1 MQFKATACYFRRL
14 PEAPP
19 KLLLYMRITA
29 LVLLATA
36 MQVSANGFGQSISL
50 SKRKISLER
59 LFTEVNRQ
67 TGFNFIYNDALLKKT
82 RPFSIHVSN
91 LSLRET
97 LELVLNK
104 HGLSYKIVDKTIILR
119 PAGIVNQPTEEKDP
133 FELVAV
139 PVKGT
144 VTDAAGVP
152 LEGVTILQK
161 GKSSGT
167 TTDENG
173 NFSLEVDEN
182 STIEISYVGYEKQSI
197 KVGKINSFNITLEKL
212 PNDLGE
218 VIVVGY
224 GTTTR
229 AKNVTS
235 VTTIKSDKIQNLGA
249 TSVGEALAGR
259 VPGLIVTA
267 SGGGIGKR
275 PAVSIRGGGTPVFV
289 IDDIISSE
297 FQFQTLNIND
307 IENISFL
314 KDGPATAIYGV
325 AAGNGVVLVTTKR
338 GSKGKTSVNYNF
350 GQDLS
355 QPTYLP
361 RKISSFELASLINK
375 VDENEGNVGR
385 YTPEDVQKYRDQS
398 DPLNFPNNDWQ
409 ELVLKNF
416 APTSRHNLSIN
427 GGSKQL
433 QYYASLGYQNQ
444 GTLYQFNTNWMK
456 RYNYRLSVT
465 SEFEKIG
472 LKATVAIYG
481 GNEIRR
487 DNQSAYGSGYF
498 AVWSHIQNASP
509 MERAFADLER
519 TKYANKGD
527 HPIVETDPRSGYNRD
542 EDRDNNANVILNW
555 TVPGVKGLSFRANG
569 NFRQSQYNGRS
580 WNATAPQ
587 YAIGSDIPTVANAP
601 NLQNRAST
609 GYNYV
614 LQGFGEYSR
623 TFGDHSISGLFGY
636 EEAYSYNEGFSAGRN
651 SYVFGIDQLFAGP
664 QATATNTGSAR
675 EEVRNAWLGRIGYDF
690 KEKYFLEGSFRNDGS
705 DLFPAGKR
713 RGFFP
718 GAAIGWVIS
727 KENFMEKLDNLNILN
742 YLKYRISYGSV
753 GQIQRNG
760 DGSPTIGYFAYIPGY
775 SQGSGYVVNG
785 VLQPTLNPPSIP
797 SPDISWFDQ
806 RSFNTGFDFATL
818 NNRLSGTFDYFYLRT
833 TGYLASPSGQGYTDP
848 LGTALP
854 TRRSNGAFRRAGFDF
869 SMKYN
874 NSIGKLQYN
883 IGANFTKF
891 DQLWEINPNEDS
903 ATLKNP
909 YTTSYHQLGF
919 LQTAYRSTGLYQT
932 SADIINNP
940 RRRSSNLAPGDIIY
954 QDSNG
959 DGKIDGEDFRRI
971 GKNGFPRTNFG
982 FTADLKYGG
991 WFMNMLWQGSGKRS
1005 IYLGDVIQSN
1015 YSTSIRYDFQTEDRW
1030 EAGKGNN
1037 ADVQFPRMVSGSGV
1051 NGGHNAV
1058 TSDWWIINAGYVRLK
1073 ALQIGYD
1080 FKKLLVNR
1088 FDFVQDFRVTL
1099 SGTNLLTFS
1108 EIKKYGLDPETG
1120 SNNNYDYP
1128 SQRVYSLNVN
1138 IGF

>member
-1 MQFKATACYFRRL
+1 MHFKATACLFRRL
-14 PEAPP
+14 PKAPP
-19 KLLLYMRITA
+19 KLLMYMRTTA
-29 LVLLATA
+29 MLLLATA
-36 MQVSANGFGQSISL
+36 LQVSANGFGQSVSL
-50 SKRKISLER
+50 SKRKISMEK
-59 LFTEVNRQ
+59 LFTELNRQ
-67 TGFNFIYNDALLKKT
+67 TGYNFIYNDALLKKT
-82 RPFSIHVSN
+82 KPFSIHVDK
-91 LSLRET
+91 LPLQET
-97 LELVLNK
+97 LNLVLGK
-104 HGLSYKIVDKTIILR
+104 QGLSFKIVDKTIILR
-119 PAGIVNQPTEEKDP
+119 PATDLVNTPIEKDP
-133 FELVAV
+133 FELAEV

-152 LEGVTILQK
+152 LSGVSIVQK
-161 GKSSGT
+161 GKSTGT

-173 NFSLEVDEN
+173 NFTLEVDEN

-197 KVGKINSFNITLEKL
+197 KVGKLTTFNITMEKL

-218 VIVVGY
+218 VVVVGY

-229 AKNVTS
+229 GKNVTS
-235 VTTIKSDKIQNLGA
+235 VTTLKADKIQNLGA

-275 PAVSIRGGGTPVFV
+275 PAISIRGGGTPVFV

-338 GSKGKTSVNYNF
+338 GSKGKMSANYTF

-361 RKISSFELASLINK
+361 RKLNSFELVSLING
-375 VDENEGNVGR
+375 VDENEGNTGR

-398 DPLNFPNNDWQ
+398 DPLNFPNSDWQ
-409 ELVLKNF
+409 ALVLKNY
-416 APTSRHNLSIN
+416 APTSRHNLSIS

-433 QYYASLGYQNQ
+433 QYFASLGYQNQ
-444 GTLYQFNTNWMK
+444 GTLYKYNTNWMK

-472 LKATVAIYG
+472 LKATVALYG
-481 GNEIRR
+481 TTEIRR
-487 DNQSAYGSGYF
+487 DNQSAYGTGYF
-498 AVWSHIQNASP
+498 AVWSHIQNAAP

-527 HPIVETDPRSGYNRD
+527 HPLVEIDPRSGYVRD

-555 TVPGVKGLSFRANG
+555 AVPGVKGLSFRANG
-569 NFRQSQYNGRS
+569 NFRQSQYYGRS

-587 YAIGSDIPTVANAP
+587 YALGSDIPTVANAP
-601 NLQNRAST
+601 NLQNRTST

-614 LQGFGEYSR
+614 LQGFGEYNR
-623 TFGDHSISGLFGY
+623 NFGEHGISALFGY
-636 EEAYSYNEGFSAGRN
+636 EEAYSYGENFNAGRN
-651 SYVFGIDQLFAGP
+651 AYVFNIDQLFAGP
-664 QATATNTGSAR
+664 QASATNNGSAG
-675 EEVRNAWLGRIGYDF
+675 EEVRNAWLGRLAYNF
-690 KEKYFLEGSFRNDGS
+690 KEKYFLEGSFRYDGS
-705 DLFPAGKR
+705 DLFPAGRR

-718 GAAIGWVIS
+718 GAALGWVIS
-727 KENFMEKLDNLNILN
+727 KENFMGKLDDLNIIN
-742 YLKYRISYGSV
+742 YLKYRISYGEV
-753 GQIQRNG
+753 GQNSGVARFQ
-760 DGSPTIGYFAYIPGY
+760 YVPGY
-775 SQGSGYVVNG
+775 TQGGGYVVGG

-797 SPDISWFDQ
+797 SPDISWYDQ
-806 RSFNTGFDFATL
+806 QTFNTGFDFATL
-818 NNRLSGTFDYFYLRT
+818 NNRISGSLDYFYLRT

-848 LGTALP
+848 LGTSLP
-854 TRRSNGAFRRAGFDF
+854 TLRSNGAFRRAGFDF
-869 SMKYN
+869 TVKYS
-874 NSIGKLQYN
+874 NSIGKLQYS
-883 IGANFTKF
+883 IGSNFTKF
-891 DQLWEINPNEDS
+891 DQLWEVNPFEDS

-919 LQTAYRSTGLYQT
+919 LQTAYRTEGLYQN

-940 RRRSSNLAPGDIIY
+940 RRRASNIAPGDIIY
-954 QDSNG
+954 ADANG
-959 DGKIDGEDFRRI
+959 DGKIDGDDFRRV
-971 GKNGFPRTNFG
+971 GKNGFPRTNYG

-1005 IYLGDVIQSN
+1005 IYLGDVFQSN
-1015 YSTSIRYDFQTEDRW
+1015 YSTTIRYEFQTQDRW

-1037 ADVQFPRMVSGSGV
+1037 ADALFPRMVSGSGV

-1058 TSDWWIINAGYVRLK
+1058 TSDWWIINAGYLRLK
-1073 ALQIGYD
+1073 ALQVGYD

-1088 FDFVQDFRVTL
+1088 FGFVQDFRVTL

-1120 SNNNYDYP
+1120 SSNNYDYP

>member
-1 MQFKATACYFRRL
+1 
-14 PEAPP
+14 
-19 KLLLYMRITA
+19 MRITA

-229 AKNVTS
+229 AKNITS
-235 VTTIKSDKIQNLGA
+235 VTTLKSDKIQNLGA

-259 VPGLIVTA
+259 VSGIIVNA
-267 SGGGIGKR
+267 SGGGVGKR
-275 PAVSIRGGGTPVFV
+275 PAISIRGGGQPVYV
-289 IDDIISSE
+289 IDDIISTE

-325 AAGNGVVLVTTKR
+325 AAGNGIILVTTKR
-338 GSKGKTSVNYNF
+338 GSKGKMAANYSF
-350 GQDLS
+350 GHDLA
-355 QPTYLP
+355 QPTILP
-361 RKISSFELASLINK
+361 SKISSFELTSLINK
-375 VDENEGNVGR
+375 VDELEGNVGR
-385 YTPEDVQKYRDQS
+385 YDPEEIQKFKDQS
-398 DPLNFPNNDWQ
+398 DPLNYPNNDWQ
-409 ELVLKNF
+409 KLVLKNF
-416 APTSRHNLSIN
+416 APTTRHNLSIT
-427 GGSKQL
+427 GGNKQL
-433 QYYASLGYQNQ
+433 QYYASLGYQHQ
-444 GTLYQFNTNWMK
+444 GTLYTFNTNWMK

-481 GNEIRR
+481 ASETRR
-487 DNQSAYGSGYF
+487 DAASTYGSGYYF
-498 AVWSHIQNASP
+498 VWGHIQNSAP

-527 HPIVETDPRSGYNRD
+527 HPLVEIDPRSGYVKN

-569 NFRQSQYNGRS
+569 NYRQSQFYGRS

-587 YAIGSDIPTVANAP
+587 YAIGSDVPAPSNAP
-601 NLQNRAST
+601 NLQNSTAT

-614 LQGFGEYSR
+614 LQGFGEYKRS
-623 TFGDHSISGLFGY
+623 FGEHNLSTMLGY
-636 EEAYSYNEGFSAGRN
+636 EEAYLHTENFLAARN
-651 SYVFGIDQLFAGP
+651 GYVFGLDQLFAGP
-664 QATATNTGSAR
+664 QSTATNNGSAR
-675 EEVRNAWLGRIGYDF
+675 EEVRNAWLGRLVYDY
-690 KEKYFLEGSFRNDGS
+690 KNKYFFEGSFRSDGS
-705 DLFPAGKR
+705 DYFPAGKR

-718 GAAIGWVIS
+718 GAAVGWVIS
-727 KENFMEKLDNLNILN
+727 NEKFMEGLNDKNILN
-742 YLKYRISYGSV
+742 YLRYRISYGSV
-753 GQIQRNG
+753 GQIERDVNG
-760 DGSPTIGYFAYIPGY
+760 NPIIGYFSYLPGY
-775 SQGSGYVVNG
+775 IQGNGYVVNG
-785 VLQPTLNPPSIP
+785 VLQPSLNPPAIP

-806 RSFNTGFDFATL
+806 RSFNTGFEFATL
-818 NNRLSGTFDYFYLRT
+818 NNRLSGALDYFYLRT
-833 TGYLASPSGQGYTDP
+833 TGFLASPSGQGYTDP

-869 SMKYN
+869 NLKYS
-874 NSIGKLQYN
+874 NSAGKLQYTV
-883 IGANFTKF
+883 GANFTKF
-891 DQLWEINPNEDS
+891 DQLWEVNPNEDS
-903 ATLKNP
+903 SVLKNP
-909 YTTSYHQLGF
+909 YTTSYHQTGF
-919 LQTAYRSTGLYQT
+919 LQTALLTGGLYQN

-940 RRRSSNLAPGDIIY
+940 RRRTSVLAPGDIMY
-954 QDSNG
+954 RDANG
-959 DGKIDGEDFRRI
+959 DGKIDSDDLRRA
-971 GKNGFPRTNFG
+971 GKHGFPRTNFG
-982 FTADLKYGG
+982 FTADLKYGN
-991 WFMNMLWQGSGKRS
+991 WFMNMLWQGSGHRS
-1005 IYLGDVIQSN
+1005 VYLGDVFQSN
-1015 YSTSIRYDFQTEDRW
+1015 YSTSIRYDFQLEDRW
-1030 EAGKGNN
+1030 EAGKGGN
-1037 ADVQFPRMVSGSGV
+1037 AGAQFPRMVSGSGV
-1051 NGGHNAV
+1051 NGGNNGEI
-1058 TSDWWIINAGYVRLK
+1058 SDWWIVNAGYVRLK

-1088 FDFVQDFRVTL
+1088 LGFVQDLRVTL

-1108 EIKKYGLDPETG
+1108 EIQKFGLDPETG
-1120 SNNNYDYP
+1120 SANNYDYP